1 MEFIHIYPNPT
12 NGTTTLILKEPIEKG
27 HIEIMNNIGQTIY
40 RIDLVNQNRVQ
51 LDLST
56 YDNGLYIVQVYNE
69 NRLISNQKIIRN

>member
-1 MEFIHIYPNPT
+1 
-12 NGTTTLILKEPIEKG
+12 
-27 HIEIMNNIGQTIY
+27 MNNTGQTIY